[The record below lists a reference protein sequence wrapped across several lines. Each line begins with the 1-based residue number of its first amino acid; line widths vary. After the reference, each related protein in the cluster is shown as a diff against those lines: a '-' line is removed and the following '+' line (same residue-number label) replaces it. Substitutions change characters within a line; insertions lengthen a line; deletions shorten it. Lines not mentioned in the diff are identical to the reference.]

1 MTRRVVL
8 GLFLLVVALPAL
20 AQGLPQGTPESA
32 GLSSERLRRLTGA
45 LQRLIDD
52 RRMAGSVTLI
62 ARGGKVVHFEALG
75 LADVEAG
82 VPMRRDTIVRIASFS
97 KAVTSVAAMLLVEEG
112 RLQLTDPVSKY
123 LPAFAKT
130 TVMEEP
136 APGAPPSS
144 APRTVPAKRA
154 ITIRDLLTH
163 TSGIPYGGSEQVEAP
178 YAAAGLSHWYLGD
191 SHVPMEALVE
201 RLAGLPFLAQP
212 GEKFVYGLGTDVLGV
227 VVEKVSGQT
236 LDAFFRD
243 RIFEPLGMHDTFF
256 FLPPEKRGRLATLYE
271 IGEDGKLQRAAPGAG
286 NAQAAFVDGPRK
298 CFSGGAGLLST
309 AGDYARFLSMLLGG
323 GQLDGTRLLSPKTVQ
338 LMTANHVG
346 TKFAEGQRGFGLG
359 FGINEDI
366 GRSGYF
372 GTAGQFV
379 WGSGFQGV
387 YLVDPAEQLIA
398 IYLAQLFPAGDAD
411 FRPRFSALVYQAV
424 VGPPEPSGKT
434 LPAPRR

>member
-1 MTRRVVL
+1 MTRRIVL
-8 GLFLLVVALPAL
+8 GLFLLVVTLPAL
-20 AQGLPQGTPESA
+20 AQGLSKGTPDGA

-45 LQRLIDD
+45 LQNLIDD
-52 RRMAGSVTLI
+52 RRMAGAVTLI
-62 ARGGKVVHFEALG
+62 VRGGKVVQLEALG
-75 LADVEAG
+75 QADVEG
-82 VPMRRDTIVRIASFS
+82 SVPMRPDTIFRIASFS

-130 TVMEEP
+130 TVVEEP
-136 APGAPPSS
+136 APGAPP
-144 APRTVPAKRA
+144 AAPPRTVPAKRA

-163 TSGIPYGGSEQVEAP
+163 TSGIPYGGAKAIETP
-178 YAAAGLSHWYLGD
+178 FAAAGLSHWYLGGSD
-191 SHVPMEALVE
+191 VPMEALVE

-236 LDAFFRD
+236 LDAFFRT
-243 RIFEPLGMHDTFF
+243 RIFEPLGMRDTSF

-271 IGEDGKLQRAAPGAG
+271 IGEDGKLKRAAPGAG

-323 GQLDGTRLLSPKTVQ
+323 GQLGGTRLLSPKTVQ

-346 TKFAEGQRGFGLG
+346 ALLDDGRRGFGLG
-359 FGINEDI
+359 FGVIEDI
-366 GRSGYF
+366 GRSGSY
-372 GTAGQFV
+372 GSAGEFF
-379 WGSGFQGV
+379 WGSGFSGV

-411 FRPRFSALVYQAV
+411 FRPRFSVFVYQAI
-424 VGPPEPSGKT
+424 VGPPLPSGSAPT
-434 LPAPRR
+434 APRR

>member
-1 MTRRVVL
+1 MTRRIVL
-8 GLFLLVVALPAL
+8 GLLLLVVTLPAL
-20 AQGLPQGTPESA
+20 AQGLPKGTPEGA

-52 RRMAGSVTLI
+52 RRMAGVVTLI

-75 LADVEAG
+75 QADVEG
-82 VPMRRDTIVRIASFS
+82 SVPMRQDTIVRIASFS

-112 RLQLTDPVSKY
+112 RLQLADPVSKY

-130 TVMEEP
+130 MVMEEP
-136 APGAPPSS
+136 APGAPPAS

-163 TSGIPYGGSEQVEAP
+163 TSGIPYGGAKQIETA
-178 YAAAGLSHWYLGD
+178 YAAAGLSHWYLGGSD
-191 SHVPMEALVE
+191 VAMEALVE

-227 VVEKVSGQT
+227 VIEKVSGQT
-236 LDAFFRD
+236 LDAFVRA
-243 RIFEPLGMHDTFF
+243 RIFEPLGMRDTSF
-256 FLPPEKRGRLATLYE
+256 FLPPEKRDRLATLYE
-271 IGEDGKLQRAAPGAG
+271 IGEDGMLKRAAPGAG
-286 NAQAAFVDGPRK
+286 NAQTAFADGPRK

-323 GQLDGTRLLSPKTVQ
+323 GQLDGFRLLSPKTVQ

-346 TKFAEGQRGFGLG
+346 ALLDNGRSGFGLG
-359 FGINEDI
+359 FGVIENI
-366 GRSGYF
+366 GRSGNYGSSGLF
-372 GTAGQFV
+372 F

-434 LPAPRR
+434 LPAPRL

>member
-1 MTRRVVL
+1 MTRRMVL
-8 GLFLLVVALPAL
+8 GLLLLVVALPAL

-130 TVMEEP
+130 TVVEEA
-136 APGAPPSS
+136 APGAPAASP
-144 APRTVPAKRA
+144 PRTVPAKRA

-163 TSGIPYGGSEQVEAP
+163 TSGIPYGGAEQVEAP
-178 YAAAGLSHWYLGD
+178 YTAAGLSHWYLGNSD
-191 SHVPMEALVE
+191 VAMEALVE

-212 GEKFVYGLGTDVLGV
+212 GEKFVYGLSTDVLGV

-236 LDAFFRD
+236 LDAFFRA
-243 RIFEPLGMHDTFF
+243 RIFDPLGMRDTSF
-256 FLPPEKRGRLATLYE
+256 FLSPEKRGRLATLYE

-286 NAQAAFVDGPRK
+286 NAQTAFVDGPRK

-309 AGDYARFLSMLLGG
+309 AGDYARFLAMLLGG

-346 TKFAEGQRGFGLG
+346 ALFAEGRRGFGLG
-359 FGINEDI
+359 FGINEDV

-372 GTAGQFV
+372 GTAGEFH

-411 FRPRFSALVYQAV
+411 FRPRFSALVYQAI
-424 VGPPEPSGKT
+424 VGPPNPSGKT
-434 LPAPRR
+434 IPAPLR